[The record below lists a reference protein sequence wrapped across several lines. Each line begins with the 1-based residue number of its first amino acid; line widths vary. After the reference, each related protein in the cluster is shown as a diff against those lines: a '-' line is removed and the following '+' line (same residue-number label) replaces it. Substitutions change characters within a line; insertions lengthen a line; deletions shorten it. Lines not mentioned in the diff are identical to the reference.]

1 MVNLGIGIN
10 EALLILTVLSVVLFV
25 LGVSIALVF
34 GVWAV
39 GFSFFVPIFP
49 FSNMPLVAFQQ
60 LNTFAF
66 VAIPIFI
73 VVGSLINEVGMAS
86 RIIDFS
92 HSVSGWLPGSTGNT
106 AVYTAGVF
114 SAITGSNAATT
125 ASVGEALYDDLVD
138 EGYKPTFA
146 AATIASGGTLGIII
160 PPSVLFILYGITFGV
175 SVSQLFLAGT
185 IPGIMM
191 MLGLSATTSYYA
203 YKHDF
208 GTRGY
213 SFSVVN
219 IARKLW
225 GAKNALITIAL
236 LIGGIFS
243 GLFTPSESAAV
254 AFGYILLVGITGGTL
269 RDLRRLAPPFLSSI
283 EVMGMILPI
292 FVGSVMI
299 QQALSYFELQTIIA
313 DMILALGHPALV
325 YLGMIV
331 VMLISGSI
339 LDSVPNMILT
349 APLLAPAAFSLG
361 IDPLMW
367 GVIFMISDAIG
378 FITPP
383 YGLNLYIISGMT
395 DLEYMDVAISTLPY
409 LFALSAIW
417 ILFFVFPGLNVLAP
431 T

>member
-1 MVNLGIGIN
+1 VIELTQMQVLLLLTTVSV
-10 EALLILTVLSVVLFV
+10 ALFL

-49 FSNMPLVAFQQ
+49 FSNMAIVSYTHLAVFP
-60 LNTFAF
+60 F

-73 VVGSLINEVGMAS
+73 VVGSLINKVGMAS
-86 RIIDFS
+86 HIIDFS
-92 HSVSGWLPGSTGNT
+92 RSVGGWLPGSTGNT

-125 ASVGEALYDDLVD
+125 ASVGEALHDDLVE
-138 EGYKPTFA
+138 EGYSPAFS

-160 PPSVLFILYGITFGV
+160 PPSVLFILYGITFNV
-175 SVSQLFLAGT
+175 SVSDLFLAGAL
-185 IPGIMM
+185 PGIMM
-191 MLGLSATTSYYA
+191 MLALSATVSYYA
-203 YKHDF
+203 YRNDY
-208 GTRGY
+208 GVDEYT
-213 SFSVVN
+213 FSVRN
-219 IARKLW
+219 IVTNTWQAR
-225 GAKNALITIAL
+225 NAIITIAL

-243 GLFTPSESAAV
+243 GIFTPSESAAV
-254 AFGYILLVGITGGTL
+254 AFTYILLTGVFSGTVSDVG
-269 RDLRRLAPPFLSSI
+269 DLAPSFLSSI
-283 EVMGMILPI
+283 MVMGMIVPI
-292 FVGSVMI
+292 FVASVMI
-299 QQALSYFELQTIIA
+299 QQSLSYFSMQTVIS
-313 DMILALGHPALV
+313 DLLMQLGNPVLIFV
-325 YLGMIV
+325 GMAV

-383 YGLNLYIISGMT
+383 YGLNLYIISGLT
-395 DLEYMDVAISTLPY
+395 GIDYMDVARAALPY
-409 LFALSAIW
+409 MVALSLVW
-417 ILFFVFPGLNVLAP
+417 LLFFSHPELNVLAP
-431 T
+431 